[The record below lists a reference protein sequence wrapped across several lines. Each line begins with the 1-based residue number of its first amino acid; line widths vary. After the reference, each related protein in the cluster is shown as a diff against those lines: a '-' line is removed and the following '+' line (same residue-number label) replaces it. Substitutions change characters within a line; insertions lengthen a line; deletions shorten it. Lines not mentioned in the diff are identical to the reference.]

1 MQAFPASDGPQAERR
16 AEAALFELEKML
28 EDGRRYIMGDTFTYA
43 DIVLASVMSPWAL
56 SGKSRA
62 LFAGGNDQGTFSEAA
77 LPPRWLEWQRRTQT
91 AFPRVF
97 ELILRLYSCHR
108 KRSATSRSR

>member
-1 MQAFPASDGPQAERR
+1 MQRFPPSAGAQAERR

-56 SGKSRA
+56 SGKSRS
-62 LFAGGNDQGTFSEAA
+62 LFAAGKDCGTFSQAEM
-77 LPPRWLEWQRRTQT
+77 PPRWLEWQRRTQT
-91 AFPRVF
+91 AFPRLF
-97 ELILRLYSCHR
+97 ELILRLYSSHR
-108 KRSATSRSR
+108 KRNVSAKNG